1 MTRTEIMSSRS
12 GNDEGT
18 GRGGS
23 GGSGDASGARG
34 TGPSAASVQIAAA
47 PAGAQPLH
55 PLMSPE
61 ANVQRIMHTGTI
73 WFGVAV
79 GATAVVLGLLLSAG
93 WRPSM
98 LEPGEG
104 VLWWI
109 GSFLVVLSIG
119 LIGWS
124 GCPILEVDVP
134 TADRNKTRTM
144 QFGTALFIVGGAVSM
159 FAVLLGPA
167 I

>member
-1 MTRTEIMSSRS
+1 MTRTETMSSRS
-12 GNDEGT
+12 D
-18 GRGGS
+18 
-23 GGSGDASGARG
+23 GSGDDGVGSPG
-34 TGPSAASVQIAAA
+34 
-47 PAGAQPLH
+47 AGAGAVETASAVAPSGEQPLH
-55 PLMSPE
+55 VLMSPE
-61 ANVQRIMHTGTI
+61 QNVQRIMKTGTV

-79 GATAVVLGLLLSAG
+79 GASAVVLGFLLASG
-93 WRPSM
+93 WRPNI

-104 VLWWI
+104 VMFWV
-109 GSFLVVLSIG
+109 GSFFVALSIG

-144 QFGTALFIVGGAVSM
+144 QLGTLLFIVGGAMAM

-167 I
+167 L